1 MCGCVCD
8 IFLDLFSI
16 AKMSKGVTVADAYVF
31 ELGDALKE
39 LAEKELRE
47 TAATRDFALTALR
60 EWIEA
65 NPRIASARLGECILR
80 LAQSVLSMCRRP
92 LR

>member
-1 MCGCVCD
+1 MRESNRVCVV
-8 IFLDLFSI
+8 IFLDLFST
-16 AKMSKGVTVADAYVF
+16 AKMSKGVTVADAYAF

-65 NPRIASARLGECILR
+65 NPRIASARLGECTFFGSHR
-80 LAQSVLSMCRRP
+80 A
-92 LR
+92 